1 MKIKS
6 ILFAAVAALSINA
19 ASTSANAAE
28 TVRIGTEGA
37 YPPFNQIGPSGRVEG
52 FDIDIAKALCAE
64 MDVKCLFVVNDWDT
78 IITGLQ
84 QNKYDAIVASMSITA
99 ERKKAV
105 DFTDRYYSNTLSI
118 VAKKG
123 SNISMDSLKGK
134 NVGAQRATISAQ
146 YLEDSGSGA
155 ELKLYDTQENAW
167 LDLASGRIDAIV
179 ADTLPSAD
187 WISSDAGKGFAIIGD
202 AIDIDDEIGIA
213 VRKGDRLRGKLN
225 AAIAAIRKNGTYK
238 AINDKYFAVD
248 IY

>member
-6 ILFAAVAALSINA
+6 ILFAAIAALSINA
-19 ASTSANAAE
+19 NANAADP
-28 TVRIGTEGA
+28 VRIGTEGA

-64 MDVKCLFVVNDWDT
+64 MGEKCVFVINDWDT

-105 DFTDRYYSNTLSI
+105 DFTDRYYSNTLS
-118 VAKKG
+118 VVTKEG
-123 SNISMDSLKGK
+123 SSTNISNLSGK

-146 YLEDSGSGA
+146 YLEDSVPGA
-155 ELKLYDTQENAW
+155 EIKLYDTQENAW
-167 LDLASGRIDAIV
+167 LDLAAGRVDAIV

-187 WISSDAGKGFAIIGD
+187 WVGSDAGKGFAISGE
-202 AIDIDDEIGIA
+202 AIDIGDKIGIA
-213 VRKGDRLRGKLN
+213 IRKGDGLKGKLN
-225 AAIAAIRKNGTYK
+225 KAIAAIRNNGKYE
-238 AINDKYFAVD
+238 AINNKYFTVD

>member
-6 ILFAAVAALSINA
+6 ILFAAIAALSINA
-19 ASTSANAAE
+19 NANAGDQ
-28 TVRIGTEGA
+28 VRIGTEGA

-52 FDIDIAKALCAE
+52 FDIDISKALCAE
-64 MDVKCLFVVNDWDT
+64 MGVECVFVINDWDT

-84 QNKYDAIVASMSITA
+84 QNKYDAIVASMSITD

-118 VAKKG
+118 VAKEG
-123 SNISMDSLKGK
+123 STISMDSLKGK
-134 NVGAQRATISAQ
+134 NIGAQRATISAQ

-155 ELKLYDTQENAW
+155 EIKLYDTQENAW
-167 LDLASGRIDAIV
+167 LDLASGRVDAVV

-187 WISSDAGKGFAIIGD
+187 WVGSDAGKGFAIIGN
-202 AIDIDDEIGIA
+202 AIDIGDQIGIA
-213 VRKGDRLRGKLN
+213 VRKGDALRGKLN
-225 AAIAAIRKNGTYK
+225 AAIAAIRKNGAYK
-238 AINDKYFAVD
+238 AINDKYFTVD